1 MDVLPL
7 LQQERLAAGH
17 KTHGAA
23 DLAARHAVGPDER
36 RSAIGPEQ
44 VYLGL
49 PVTEDVDMRR
59 LMIVKIDNDA
69 QAIGTQ
75 HGDYA
80 AK

>member
-1 MDVLPL
+1 MAVLPS

-17 KTHGAA
+17 KAHGAA
-23 DLAARHAVGPDER
+23 DLAARHGVGPDER

-44 VYLGL
+44 VYFGL

-59 LMIVKIDNDA
+59 LMIVEVDDA

-75 HGDYA
+75 HGDRVNE
-80 AK
+80 